1 MIFFVDKSSIL
12 NLFGVENFNSL
23 KSVVDSMSPSL
34 VEYYLASF
42 CGNNDDIVY
51 FNKKDVENSIFI
63 GEYNIYLDYNENMY
77 LEVTQL
83 NLDNVTKS
91 LW

>member
-23 KSVVDSMSPSL
+23 ESTIDSMPPSL
-34 VEYYLASF
+34 VEYYLSNF
-42 CGNNDDIVY
+42 CSNSDDIAY
-51 FNKKDVENSIFI
+51 FNKKDIENSIFI

-77 LEVTQL
+77 LEATQL
-83 NLDNVTKS
+83 NLDNATKS

>member
-1 MIFFVDKSSIL
+1 MIFLVNKSSIL

-23 KSVVDSMSPSL
+23 KSVVDNMSPSL

-42 CGNNDDIVY
+42 CNNNHDIVY
-51 FNKKDVENSIFI
+51 FNKRDIENSIFI

-83 NLDNVTKS
+83 NLNNVTKS

>member
-1 MIFFVDKSSIL
+1 MVFFVDKSSIL
-12 NLFGVENFNSL
+12 NLFGVENFSSL
-23 KSVVDSMSPSL
+23 KSVVDNMSPSL

-42 CGNNDDIVY
+42 CSNNDIVY
-51 FNKKDVENSIFI
+51 FNKKDIENSIFV
-63 GEYNIYLDYNENMY
+63 GKYNIYLDYNENMY